1 VTEAML
7 AFMVMLALTFLRVP
21 IALAMGAVGVAGT
34 ALLKGLPP
42 ALAMATSV
50 TYETGFQ
57 YAFSVVPLFILMGNF
72 VTRAGLAE
80 ELYAVCYSFLGHLR
94 GGLAM
99 ATIAACGGFGAM
111 CGSSLATAATMSKV
125 AMPPM
130 RKFGYSNALGAG
142 SIAAGGT
149 LGILIPPSTVLV
161 LYGIMTETNIGAL
174 FAAGV
179 LPGLIG
185 ILFYSL
191 AVQWTIWRDPAAGPR
206 GERVAWPD
214 RLKLLRGVGAF
225 GTLGAALVAAANAG
239 VLDGDDAAVI
249 GALGTIALAFVYR
262 GVVGVLALFTLVMG
276 GIYGGLFTP
285 TEAAGVGA
293 AGAFAFALARG
304 RLTWRITFDVLLES
318 ARTTAMLFVILI
330 GAMMFANFIN
340 YTTMPSDLRHFVTRF
355 EIHPIMVIAA
365 ICVIYVV
372 LGCMLESISMIL
384 LTVPMFY
391 PLVAHLG
398 YDLIWFGIIVVVVT
412 EISLITPPIGM
423 NVFVLRTLLPDVSTG
438 TIFRGVTPFIV
449 SDIFRLA
456 LLVAVPAISLL
467 LPRFMG

>member
-1 VTEAML
+1 MTEAML
-7 AFMVMLALTFLRVP
+7 AFMAMLALTFLRVP

-80 ELYAVCYSFLGHLR
+80 ELYAVCYAFLGHLR

-130 RKFGYSNALGAG
+130 RKFGYSSALGAG
-142 SIAAGGT
+142 AIAAGGT

-206 GERVAWPD
+206 GERVSWPE

-225 GTLGAALVAAANAG
+225 SLLGAALVAAANAG
-239 VLDGDDAAVI
+239 LLEGDDAAVI
-249 GALGTIALAFVYR
+249 GALGTIGLAFVYR

-330 GAMMFANFIN
+330 GAMMFANFVN

-398 YDLIWFGIIVVVVT
+398 YDLVWFGIVVVVVT

-423 NVFVLRTLLPDVSTG
+423 NVFVLRTLLPEVSTG